1 MSSLRLLPRHSAF
14 ALQSHQ
20 LQHRL
25 IKPIFLR
32 HASTTPPPKPRV
44 LEKPERFNPPSHPSR
59 LPRKNRQYPGAPL
72 SEHERQAQK
81 TRRYPNMMPPE
92 GTLTHTI
99 LTNRNLHLYI
109 TLGILISLVLGT
121 WFLDF
126 LHNTPFKDQLPPNSM
141 FWAHPFQFAGRYMQV
156 YDLHVAWTS
165 EQTAAM
171 RKQKVED
178 AGKRRE
184 YRKAHGLEEEGSKGF
199 LGRWL
204 KADEEET
211 KEAAEAAAVRE
222 GGNVIDATPVAADV
236 RAPEEGDTVVGVVK
250 DAVSKDGETYV
261 DFEGKE
267 RPVQK
272 KWFGIW

>member
-1 MSSLRLLPRHSAF
+1 
-14 ALQSHQ
+14 
-20 LQHRL
+20 
-25 IKPIFLR
+25 
-32 HASTTPPPKPRV
+32 
-44 LEKPERFNPPSHPSR
+44 
-59 LPRKNRQYPGAPL
+59 
-72 SEHERQAQK
+72 
-81 TRRYPNMMPPE
+81 MM
-92 GTLTHTI
+92 HTF
-99 LTNRNLHLYI
+99 LTNRNIHLYI
-109 TLGILISLVLGT
+109 TLAILISLVLGT

-141 FWAHPFQFAGRYMQV
+141 FWAHPLQFIGRYVQV

-184 YRKAHGLEEEGSKGF
+184 FRKAHGLEEKGQKGF

-204 KADEEET
+204 KADEEEEEAK
-211 KEAAEAAAVRE
+211 KEAVVAQAAVRE
-222 GGNVIDATPVAADV
+222 GGAVLDATPVAADV
-236 RAPEEGDTVVGVVK
+236 TPPREGDTVVGVVK
-250 DAVSKDGETYV
+250 DAVEKDRKTYV

-267 RPVQK
+267 QPVQQK